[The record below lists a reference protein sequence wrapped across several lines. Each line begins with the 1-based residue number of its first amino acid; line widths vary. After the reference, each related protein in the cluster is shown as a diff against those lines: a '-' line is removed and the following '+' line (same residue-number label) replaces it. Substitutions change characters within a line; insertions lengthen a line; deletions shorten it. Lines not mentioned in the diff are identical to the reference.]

1 MISDEKH
8 AVYDAEDDVRHP
20 SVNLYYPHWE
30 PNFAAYESADH
41 ASVTREIILRNYCE
55 QPSVRQV
62 NSITLQ

>member
-1 MISDEKH
+1 MILDEKH

-20 SVNLYYPHWE
+20 FVNLYYPHRE

-41 ASVTREIILRNYCE
+41 TSDTREIILRTHCE

>member
-20 SVNLYYPHWE
+20 SVNLYYPHRE
-30 PNFAAYESADH
+30 RNFAAYETADDV
-41 ASVTREIILRNYCE
+41 SVTREIILRTPCE

-62 NSITLQ
+62 NTITLR